1 MLGCVR
7 DPCAY
12 GGSTVLELTFRC
24 TTAPHD
30 GPKQVGMIV
39 AMSGQGLERRKD
51 TGRSDPSRGSV
62 GSIVRVNENW
72 TAGESVRI
80 FGHHDEIFLRALC
93 THLQGCRSP
102 FFERRDSQCSK
113 KMWMGD
119 IVCSLPPTHC
129 LRRYFPFFSQMLS
142 GMRPA
147 RSGRVTRVE
156 ALQGGARRVRFTS
169 SLYPTTQSSLRTC
182 AMEEQAM
189 QGLTRITSTSTST
202 RISRTTLD
210 RTGTTP
216 GKGITVTRQGEMLAG
231 RWHSMAK

>member
-1 MLGCVR
+1 MRIGLPVSR
-7 DPCAY
+7 S
-12 GGSTVLELTFRC
+12 GSLVI
-24 TTAPHD
+24 TTRSSFAHFAHTYK
-30 GPKQVGMIV
+30 GV
-39 AMSGQGLERRKD
+39 ALLFLKGGLE
-51 TGRSDPSRGSV
+51 
-62 GSIVRVNENW
+62 
-72 TAGESVRI
+72 
-80 FGHHDEIFLRALC
+80 
-93 THLQGCRSP
+93 
-102 FFERRDSQCSK
+102 CSK

-189 QGLTRITSTSTST
+189 QVLTRITSTSTST
-202 RISRTTLD
+202 RTSRTTLD

-216 GKGITVTRQGEMLAG
+216 GKGITVTRQEEMLAG